1 MKRQRYCS
9 PKLIML
15 CSGALVFGILP
26 GCVEIA
32 ILKFAT
38 PFLLGN

>member
-1 MKRQRYCS
+1 MNRKSYLRAR
-9 PKLIML
+9 LMMF
-15 CSGALVFGILP
+15 CSGAVLYGILP

-38 PFLLGN
+38 PFLLSN